1 MTSCLDWI
9 LRNSFWNIWVY
20 QEFKVYF
27 RSFSSLL
34 WLKSFQC
41 CAELVSAAS
50 SALFHQPTTHDP
62 GLLTTKLM
70 IDNDTFVWDQAR
82 GPLMHLECPA
92 PDEVSPGRRK
102 ANPTTALLSTN
113 RSLLAT
119 GISIHPTTFLPDPV
133 EFVVVVESRTFRFL
147 FWSTHSPLSLGDYV
161 FPFSNLPRDA

>member
-1 MTSCLDWI
+1 MSEFIRNLKYI
-9 LRNSFWNIWVY
+9 L
-20 QEFKVYF
+20 YF

-70 IDNDTFVWDQAR
+70 IDNDTLAWDQAR
-82 GPLMHLECPA
+82 GPLMHLVTSHRNA